1 MQLKKIKHICF
12 DLDGTLVDSL
22 NTIYDSSIKTLRQL
36 NIKDDIKKED
46 FRLLIGYHFVDIF
59 NSLKIPVTDTERFI
73 DIYKKNYFSFI
84 NESEL
89 YPETEKTLEFLKEKN
104 ISISLLTT
112 KVQEQAEKIIAY
124 FNLQNYFDEIMG
136 RRPNIPVKPNPEP
149 LLEICSSLKV
159 QSEETLVVG
168 DTELDI
174 ICGKNAGSSTCGVT
188 YGYREKEKLMQE
200 EADYYIN
207 SLSELKTLLTNKNL
221 SIN

>member
-59 NSLKIPVTDTERFI
+59 DSLKVTDTERFI